1 MVTNTQERLI
11 KNCPDRLG
19 PDVTE
24 ASHARQRKTAAAVF
38 RIRSSR
44 EILLNGK
51 PLKMS
56 APGWELPAP
65 LLGEG
70 VGNPGDSGVVVPP
83 LQVAFAVFPS
93 AGAADCM

>member
-1 MVTNTQERLI
+1 
-11 KNCPDRLG
+11 
-19 PDVTE
+19 
-24 ASHARQRKTAAAVF
+24 
-38 RIRSSR
+38 
-44 EILLNGK
+44 
-51 PLKMS
+51 MS

-70 VGNPGDSGVVVPP
+70 VGNAGDSGVVVPP